1 MKQPDP
7 YYYYLS
13 TEIDGDEWRLEVVCH
28 QRGNPARQALL
39 LPEHDA
45 RTIRRILESLYS
57 EDWKATVV
65 E

>member
-13 TEIDGDEWRLEVVCH
+13 TEIDGEEWRLEVVR
-28 QRGNPARQALL
+28 QQPGNPARQALL
-39 LPEHDA
+39 MPQHDA

-57 EDWKATVV
+57 EKWTSTVD